1 MTPSA
6 LKTDRYQLT
15 MLAAYFHRG
24 MAGRRA
30 TCELF
35 TRRLPAQRAF
45 WLFAGLERA
54 VRRLRELRFG
64 EDEIRYLASQ
74 PGLRS
79 VMTPDLIA
87 YLRDFRF
94 RGDLHA
100 MPEGTVFFPQEP
112 VIRVEATLP
121 EAQLVETLLLSIVN
135 HDVRVASKAARVK
148 IACGDASVME
158 FGTRR
163 THEEAAPDAARAAY
177 IAGFV
182 GTSNEAAGMRDGIPV
197 FGTVAHMWTMAHAAA
212 DDDGEEAAFREWA
225 AVYPEGSVFL
235 VDTYD
240 TPRGVDRA
248 IACAGKVVKG
258 VRLDSGDLAELS
270 KVARAKLDAAGLGR
284 AQVVASGD
292 LNEYKVR
299 ALLERGARI
308 DGYGV
313 GTDVVLSL
321 DAPAVGAVYKLVAI
335 EAETGETLPVAK
347 RSAGKATWPGAKQV
361 WRRRGGDGRFAA
373 DEIALADEPAAARLE
388 EGAEPLLVPVLRG
401 GELVAPLPS
410 LDDARER
417 ARRQLAGLP
426 ERLREIPAREEAV
439 VTCEHP
445 VVPSEA
451 LRALLEPLQGVRGA
465 QPPENEDRKEA

>member
-6 LKTDRYQLT
+6 LLTDRYQIA

-24 MAGRRA
+24 LAGRRA

-35 TRRLPAQRAF
+35 TRRLPKPRAF

-64 EDEIRYLASQ
+64 EEEVRYLAAQ

-79 VMTPDLIA
+79 VMTEDLAA
-87 YLRDFRF
+87 YLRAFRF
-94 RGDLHA
+94 RGDVHA
-100 MPEGTVFFPQEP
+100 LPEGTVFFPQEP

-121 EAQLVETLLLSIVN
+121 EAQLAETLLLSIVN

-148 IACGDASVME
+148 IACGDAAVME

-163 THEEAAPDAARAAY
+163 THEEAAVDAARAAY

-197 FGTVAHMWTMAHAAA
+197 FGTVAHMWTMAHAGAGGD
-212 DDDGEEAAFREWA
+212 DDDGEEEAFREWA
-225 AVYPEGSVFL
+225 AAYPEGSVFL

-248 IACAGKVVKG
+248 IACAGEAVKG

-270 KVARAKLDAAGLGR
+270 KVARAKLDAAGLAA

-299 ALLERGARI
+299 ALRESGARI
-308 DGYGV
+308 DSYGV

-335 EAETGETLPVAK
+335 EAATGETLPVAK
-347 RSAGKATWPGAKQV
+347 RSPGKATWPGAKQV
-361 WRRRGGDGRFAA
+361 WRRRGADGRFAA
-373 DEIALADEPAAARLE
+373 DEIALADEPEAERRA

-401 GELVAPLPS
+401 GEPAGPLPS
-410 LDDARER
+410 LEAARER
-417 ARRQLAGLP
+417 ARRQLAALP

-439 VTCEHP
+439 VTCEYP
-445 VVPSEA
+445 VAPSEA
-451 LRALLEPLQGVRGA
+451 LRGLLESLVG
-465 QPPENEDRKEA
+465 KEA